1 MRPAA
6 AGWLSRAAPVSLD
19 FCFVVSRR
27 PLRDCEF
34 SFGNFDTELLPFPK
48 LGG

>member
-19 FCFVVSRR
+19 FCFVV
-27 PLRDCEF
+27 LRDCEF